1 MFIVYTNKLFLRKF
15 TPWNK
20 PRARRRGARRGKN
33 LKKGRGKKRKE
44 KRPVLAFPRSATY
57 LPLGIQ
63 GWENRP
69 LHSFFFST
77 FHVEHLV
84 GGTNLP
90 PTPPPPPPTIHIFA
104 NFQNI
109 YYFYCALFTG
119 FDGFSLSAL
128 HPKLKKTVEGSIIMG
143 GQDRTEHRIF
153 HSKYVA
159 LIFYVTIS
167 AFLLK

>member
-1 MFIVYTNKLFLRKF
+1 MFIVYTIKFFLRKF

-20 PRARRRGARRGKN
+20 PRAQRRGARRRKN

-69 LHSFFFST
+69 FHSFFFNISCRA
-77 FHVEHLV
+77 L
-84 GGTNLP
+84 GGGHKLAP
-90 PTPPPPPPTIHIFA
+90 HPPPPPTIHIFA

-128 HPKLKKTVEGSIIMG
+128 HPKLKKTVEGSIVMG